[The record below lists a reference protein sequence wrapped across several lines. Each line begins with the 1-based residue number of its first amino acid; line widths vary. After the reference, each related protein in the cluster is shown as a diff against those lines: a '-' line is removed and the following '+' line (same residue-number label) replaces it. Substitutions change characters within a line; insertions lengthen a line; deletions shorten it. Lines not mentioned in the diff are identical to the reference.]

1 MDAMV
6 QKRRGAAGSAEV
18 KQAMVIVGGGAA
30 GITVAAELKRHDPG
44 LDIAIVEPSGLH
56 WYQPG
61 WTLVGAGVFRR
72 KQTERREEKLI
83 PKGVTWIKAAA
94 AGFLPEENV
103 VWLSDG
109 RKVRYDFLVACPG
122 LKIDWDAIKGLTE
135 TLGHNGVCSNYR
147 PDTAE

>member
-1 MDAMV
+1 MDVVV
-6 QKRRGAAGSAEV
+6 QRGGAGFPEMKHAI
-18 KQAMVIVGGGAA
+18 VIVGGGAS
-30 GITVAAELKRHDPG
+30 GITVAAELKRHNPG
-44 LDIAIVEPSGLH
+44 LDIAIVEPSALH

-103 VWLSDG
+103 VRLSDG
-109 RKVRYDFLVACPG
+109 RQVRYDFLVACPG
-122 LKIDWDAIKGLTE
+122 PQDRLE
-135 TLGHNGVCSNYR
+135 RH
-147 PDTAE
+147 

>member
-6 QKRRGAAGSAEV
+6 QRKGAAGSTKGKHAV
-18 KQAMVIVGGGAA
+18 VIVGGGAS

-44 LDIAIVEPSGLH
+44 LDIAIVEPSELH

-83 PKGVTWIKAAA
+83 PKGATWIKAAA
-94 AGFLPEENV
+94 ASFHPEENLAR
-103 VWLSDG
+103 LSG
-109 RKVRYDFLVACPG
+109 RRPG
-122 LKIDWDAIKGLTE
+122 AHDSSI
-135 TLGHNGVCSNYR
+135 
-147 PDTAE
+147 